1 MNLGPWGDLTI
12 LAAVMEIVFATCVFV
27 YISRLEK
34 RTSHPLGEKVGAHKA
49 VLAKLR
55 KREPMSQEE
64 VDYATELVADA
75 RSPLAYAIPAAL
87 FTMGFFYVV
96 GCLFV
101 LHIDGGHP
109 SFRTFIGGI
118 PMLTSMNM
126 AAQLRRVAR
135 LKGKLQDVSVS
146 EPEPSDE
153 LADRRRASESD
164 CCQQH
169 PVLIVTFESAA
180 VRRPLGPR
188 LPTAVVDEP
197 IGVIRRAEAFGWRG
211 GDAPSAATRTSGRA
225 ALRWTAS

>member
-1 MNLGPWGDLTI
+1 MGFLGPWGDLTM
-12 LAAVMEIVFATCVFV
+12 LAGMMEFVFATCVFV

-55 KREPMSQEE
+55 KREPMSQDE

-87 FTMGFFYVV
+87 FTIGFFYVV

-101 LHIDGGHP
+101 LHIHGGHP

-126 AAQLRRVAR
+126 AAQLRRVAA
-135 LKGKLQDVSVS
+135 LKGELQEVSVS
-146 EPEPSDE
+146 ESEASDE
-153 LADRRRASESD
+153 LAR
-164 CCQQH
+164 
-169 PVLIVTFESAA
+169 V
-180 VRRPLGPR
+180 
-188 LPTAVVDEP
+188 
-197 IGVIRRAEAFGWRG
+197 
-211 GDAPSAATRTSGRA
+211 
-225 ALRWTAS
+225 

>member
-12 LAAVMEIVFATCVFV
+12 LAGVMEIVFAAGVFA
-27 YISRLEK
+27 YIGRLEN

-55 KREPMSQEE
+55 KRESMSQEE
-64 VDYATELVADA
+64 VDYATELIADA
-75 RSPLAYAIPAAL
+75 RSPLAYSIPAAL
-87 FTMGFFYVV
+87 FTMGLFYVV

-135 LKGKLQDVSVS
+135 LKGNLQGVSVTAPDHDS
-146 EPEPSDE
+146 E
-153 LADRRRASESD
+153 RRGAGLLSS
-164 CCQQH
+164 H
-169 PVLIVTFESAA
+169 
-180 VRRPLGPR
+180 
-188 LPTAVVDEP
+188 
-197 IGVIRRAEAFGWRG
+197 
-211 GDAPSAATRTSGRA
+211 SG
-225 ALRWTAS
+225 S